1 MNAGMPSYWPADASL
16 PIQDT
21 TVGAVLRAAAAASPE
36 QLALAGPS
44 AVDGRVQRYR
54 YAELLAAAEECGRAL
69 LARFRPGEHVAVYA
83 PNSIEWAVLEFG
95 AGLAG
100 LVLVTV
106 NPANRA
112 RELEYV
118 LRQSRAAGLFHA
130 AAFRGNPLAEWVAEV
145 RGGLPALREV
155 VPLER
160 WAEFRDGMRGAPSL
174 PHVRAE
180 DPAQIQ
186 YTSGTTGAPKGALLH
201 HRGLTNNALAFA
213 ARIALREGD
222 VYGHSMPFFHTAGC
236 VCAALG
242 AAQARA
248 AHVFL
253 GAFDAGEQLALL
265 ERERVTQ
272 ILAVPTM
279 LIAMLEHPTLA
290 ERDLGALRV
299 VVSGGASVAPELVR
313 AIEARFGARF
323 SIVYGQTEASPLI
336 TQTRL
341 DDSPE
346 DAATTIGTPIP
357 QIEVKV
363 VDPISRAI
371 VPVGTVGELCTRGYH
386 VMRGYF
392 DRPDATAAAI
402 DPDGWLHTGDL
413 ATMDARGYCR
423 IAGRL
428 KDMVIRGGE
437 NLFPAEI
444 EAVLLEHPAVAEAAV
459 IGVADALMGEELAAF
474 VRLREARPDPA
485 ALRAHVR
492 GRLAA
497 PKAPRYWVFLDA
509 FPLTGS
515 GKVQK
520 FVLRQRWSEGAYE
533 VQDLAPRRGAH

>member
-1 MNAGMPSYWPADASL
+1 MNGGMPSYWPADVSV
-16 PIQDT
+16 PIRDT
-21 TVGAVLRAAAAASPE
+21 TVGAVLRAAAAAAPE

-44 AVDGRVQRYR
+44 AVDGAPQRYC
-54 YAELLAAAEECGRAL
+54 YAEFLAAAEECARAL
-69 LARFRPGEHVAVYA
+69 LALFRPGEHVAVYA
-83 PNSIEWAVLEFG
+83 PNSVEWLLLEFG

-100 LVLVTV
+100 LVLVTI

-130 AAFRGNPLAEWVAEV
+130 AAFRGNPMAGWVAEV
-145 RGGLPALREV
+145 QGALPALREV

-160 WAEFRDGMRGAPSL
+160 WAEFRARASGAPSL
-174 PHVRAE
+174 PHVRPEA
-180 DPAQIQ
+180 PAQIQ

-201 HRGLTNNALAFA
+201 HRGLTNNALGFA
-213 ARIALREGD
+213 ARIGLAEGD

-265 ERERVTQ
+265 ERERATQ

-279 LIAMLEHPTLA
+279 LLAMLEHPTLA
-290 ERDLGALRV
+290 GRDLGALRV
-299 VVSGGASVAPELVR
+299 VVSGGASVPPELVR

-346 DAATTIGTPIP
+346 DTATTIGPPVP
-357 QIEVKV
+357 QVEVKI
-363 VDPISRAI
+363 VDPISRTT
-371 VPVGTVGELCTRGYH
+371 VPVGTIGELCTRGYH
-386 VMRGYF
+386 VMHGYF

-402 DPDGWLHTGDL
+402 DADGWLRTGDL

-444 EAVLLEHPAVAEAAV
+444 EAALLEHPAVAEAAV

-474 VRLREARPDPA
+474 VRVRAARPDPA
-485 ALRAHVR
+485 LLRAHVR
-492 GRLAA
+492 ARLAA

-520 FVLRQRWSEGAYE
+520 FVLRQRWGDGGYE
-533 VQDLAPRRGAH
+533 VHDLAPRRGAR